1 MLLLDKPKHYFITF
15 LLNILFGGE
24 MKYYNENK
32 WENLENISF
41 ASSLTPPHNQARLC
55 VYFERHCR
63 KTPLAWSRCSNS
75 RIRGPLS
82 VPVPE
87 GDNTGPVSGQDW
99 TQLTKY
105 RAPENIS
112 SENRENWIFKG
123 QRNRLICVFKGQV
136 PIWNIHIRLFTS
148 CNCCW
153 RNRSSV
159 LNFGLCNFAA
169 LVKFSCTIL
178 GIMITRRGY

>member
-15 LLNILFGGE
+15 LLNVLFGSE

-32 WENLENISF
+32 WENLENLSF

-82 VPVPE
+82 VPVP
-87 GDNTGPVSGQDW
+87 GGWQHGTCFRTGLNATNKVPGS
-99 TQLTKY
+99 
-105 RAPENIS
+105 REHF

-159 LNFGLCNFAA
+159 LNFGISNFAA

-178 GIMITRRGY
+178 GIIITRRGY